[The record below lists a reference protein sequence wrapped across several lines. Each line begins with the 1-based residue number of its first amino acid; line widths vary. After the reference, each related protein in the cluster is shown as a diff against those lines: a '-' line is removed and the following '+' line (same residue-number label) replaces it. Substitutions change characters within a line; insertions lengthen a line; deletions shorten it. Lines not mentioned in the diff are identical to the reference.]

1 MYDSEPPKGY
11 TYSSSGRSIF
21 RAIMAQAL
29 FWKGFSV
36 DDRRR
41 LFVTS
46 PASVPIIDAN
56 SNALFVNDARRPLS
70 LDRRELAEPRR
81 WRPDG
86 RRGGGGASA
95 PVFDSPTSSVSLTAL
110 KTYSSLRST

>member
-1 MYDSEPPKGY
+1 MYDSELPKGY

-56 SNALFVNDARRPLS
+56 SNALFVKDARRPLS

-81 WRPDG
+81 RAPWPDR

-95 PVFDSPTSSVSLTAL
+95 PVFD
-110 KTYSSLRST
+110 

>member
-1 MYDSEPPKGY
+1 
-11 TYSSSGRSIF
+11 
-21 RAIMAQAL
+21 MAQAL

-56 SNALFVNDARRPLS
+56 SNALFVKDARRPLS

-95 PVFDSPTSSVSLTAL
+95 PVFDSPTSCASKASRSASPDFGDGGRRRRVATWAPARASRTL
-110 KTYSSLRST
+110 SSS